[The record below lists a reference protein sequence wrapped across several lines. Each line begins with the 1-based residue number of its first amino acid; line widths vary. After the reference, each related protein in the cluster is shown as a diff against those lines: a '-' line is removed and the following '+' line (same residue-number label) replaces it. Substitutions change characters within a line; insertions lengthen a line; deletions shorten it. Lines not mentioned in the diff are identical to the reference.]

1 MKLNSSQKA
10 YYAILFVAT
19 IITILP
25 VWIIKYPPLV
35 DYPNHLARAYIIS
48 NYNNV
53 DIFNKYL
60 SFAKEPLPNIAFDVL
75 VPLFNYIT
83 GNIYISGKLF
93 ITLSIVLIIYGCHK
107 LAINLRGFTYIGFIG
122 LFFSYN
128 SGLLYGFMN
137 YVFGLGMC
145 LISIAMWIKNKYVL
159 NIRNITILIIMSTL
173 SYLSH
178 LSSFV
183 FLNVVIF
190 TISAFDYLLEK
201 NHKYKLINHM
211 SGSFFTLLPGIM
223 IMYFMQGTGTVGALV
238 WNSFMG
244 KIINIAGSM
253 SLYSYKMDIIINIF
267 ILSIFISLIY
277 LVKKRIVSFNINMPV
292 FVAGIIL
299 WILFLIFPKG
309 IFTGSAA
316 DARFIPIAAIMTIA
330 SIEINAIKHKNL
342 LKILF
347 SICFIIIIG
356 TRLWQIEHYWGRISK
371 NIEGQTQYFRLL
383 KSESIVI
390 PIVFLPQKFQDNKI
404 DRALFHVIQY
414 STIDRHNICTTL
426 AALRGQHSLNFR
438 NNYDISS
445 YQINENV
452 DLNKIEW
459 GSVFKVTNYIWTYAA
474 TNNIDNVLMEKCKI
488 LFNENKIKIYKT
500 EE

>member
-1 MKLNSSQKA
+1 
-10 YYAILFVAT
+10 
-19 IITILP
+19 
-25 VWIIKYPPLV
+25 
-35 DYPNHLARAYIIS
+35 
-48 NYNNV
+48 
-53 DIFNKYL
+53 
-60 SFAKEPLPNIAFDVL
+60 
-75 VPLFNYIT
+75 
-83 GNIYISGKLF
+83 
-93 ITLSIVLIIYGCHK
+93 
-107 LAINLRGFTYIGFIG
+107 
-122 LFFSYN
+122 
-128 SGLLYGFMN
+128 
-137 YVFGLGMC
+137 
-145 LISIAMWIKNKYVL
+145 
-159 NIRNITILIIMSTL
+159 
-173 SYLSH
+173 
-178 LSSFV
+178 
-183 FLNVVIF
+183 
-190 TISAFDYLLEK
+190 
-201 NHKYKLINHM
+201 M

-223 IMYFMQGTGTVGALV
+223 IMYFMQGTGTVGVLV

-253 SLYSYKMDIIINIF
+253 SLYNYKIDIIINIF
-267 ILSIFISLIY
+267 IFSIFISLIY
-277 LVKKRIVSFNINMPV
+277 LVKKRIVSYNINTPV
-292 FVAGIIL
+292 FAAGIIL

-452 DLNKIEW
+452 DLKKIEW

-474 TNNIDNVLMEKCKI
+474 TNNIDNVLKEKCKI

-500 EE
+500 EA